1 MDEPET
7 AAEQA
12 PVADSPPATEAPAA
26 EAPATEA
33 AEAPDAKADAKPEAK
48 PAVKAKP
55 LPEGQHYWWGTG
67 RRKASV
73 ARVRIR
79 PGSGVYLINK
89 REVDDYFNE
98 PQHRN
103 DAHAP
108 LVATSTE
115 QALDVFVRVHGGGP
129 TGQAGAVRLGLARA
143 LKVYDVALD
152 KALRVDGLLTVDA
165 RRVERKKYG
174 QPGARRR
181 FQFSKR

>member
-1 MDEPET
+1 MDQPET

-12 PVADSPPATEAPAA
+12 PVADSPPVA

-33 AEAPDAKADAKPEAK
+33 VATETTEAPEAK

-98 PQHRN
+98 PQHRM

-108 LVATSTE
+108 LMATNTE

-143 LKVYDVALD
+143 LKVYDATLD
-152 KALRVDGLLTVDA
+152 KPLRDDGLLTVDA